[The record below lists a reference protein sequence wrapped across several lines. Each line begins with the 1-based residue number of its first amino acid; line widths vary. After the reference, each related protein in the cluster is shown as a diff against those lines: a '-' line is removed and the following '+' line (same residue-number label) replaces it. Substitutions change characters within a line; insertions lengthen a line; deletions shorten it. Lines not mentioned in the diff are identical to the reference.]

1 MSIFINEAM
10 AQTASGSGIASAGS
24 SLTSFLPFLLIF
36 VFMYFFVMRPQIKR
50 QKEQQKMITNLA
62 KGDEVITTGGLLGRI
77 SKVNDSYIAIE
88 ISNNTEIKCQKSAVT
103 HILPKGTIKEI
114 E

>member
-1 MSIFINEAM
+1 MSIFISEAL
-10 AQTASGSGIASAGS
+10 AQTSSGVSTSIS
-24 SLTSFLPFLLIF
+24 SLTSFLPILLIF